1 MPMVSGSCQIPNDK
15 RPCTSNPYHQRPQS
29 WRVSHLATGS
39 EGLDELLEGGFEG
52 GSITLLF
59 GEAGSGKTN
68 ICLQIAR
75 NVAVTGKK
83 VVYIDTEGVSL
94 ERLKQI
100 AGESYEEVM
109 KNVLFFE
116 PHSFDDQEKY
126 VDKACK
132 LAESSLD
139 VGVIILDSATIHY
152 RLTRNDEEKGIRKSL
167 SPQLAKLLAVAR
179 GKDLP
184 VVLTSQVYTDIEK
197 GTFEPLGGHVLLH
210 NAKAIIRLDKVGA
223 VGTRR
228 AVIIKHRH
236 LEEGRRAEF
245 KLTQTGVV

>member
-1 MPMVSGSCQIPNDK
+1 MAHLPIGSKP
-15 RPCTSNPYHQRPQS
+15 
-29 WRVSHLATGS
+29 
-39 EGLDELLEGGFEG
+39 LDDLLEGGLEG
-52 GSITLLF
+52 AAITLIF
-59 GEAGSGKTN
+59 GEAGTGKTN

-100 AGESYEEVM
+100 SGDVYEEVM

-116 PHSFDDQEKY
+116 PHSFDEQEKF
-126 VDKACK
+126 VDKAAK
-132 LAESSLD
+132 LAESSLE
-139 VGVIILDSATIHY
+139 VGIIILDSATIHY
-152 RLTRNDEEKGIRKSL
+152 RLTRNDEERGVRKSL

-179 GKDLP
+179 SKDIP
-184 VVLTSQVYTDIEK
+184 VLLTSQVYTDLEK

-210 NAKAIIRLDKVGA
+210 NAKAIIRLDKVSTG
-223 VGTRR
+223 VRR

-236 LEEGRRAEF
+236 LEEGRRADF
-245 KLTQTGVV
+245 KLTNSGVV

>member
-1 MPMVSGSCQIPNDK
+1 MAHLPIGSKP
-15 RPCTSNPYHQRPQS
+15 
-29 WRVSHLATGS
+29 
-39 EGLDELLEGGFEG
+39 LDDLLEGGLEG
-52 GSITLLF
+52 AAITLLF

-68 ICLQIAR
+68 ICLQVAR
-75 NVAVTGKK
+75 NVATTGKK

-100 AGESYEEVM
+100 SGDEYEEVM

-116 PHSFDDQEKY
+116 PHSFDEQEKF
-126 VDKACK
+126 VDKAAK
-132 LAESSLD
+132 LAESSLE

-152 RLTRNDEEKGIRKSL
+152 RLTRNDEERGVRKSL

-179 GKDLP
+179 SKDIP
-184 VVLTSQVYTDIEK
+184 VLLTSQVYTDIEK

-210 NAKAIIRLDKVGA
+210 NAKAIIRLDKVSTG
-223 VGTRR
+223 VRR

-236 LEEGRRAEF
+236 LEEGKRADF
-245 KLTQTGVV
+245 KLTNTGVV

>member
-1 MPMVSGSCQIPNDK
+1 MAHLPIGSKP
-15 RPCTSNPYHQRPQS
+15 
-29 WRVSHLATGS
+29 
-39 EGLDELLEGGFEG
+39 LDDLLEGGLEG
-52 GSITLLF
+52 GAITLLF

-68 ICLQIAR
+68 ICLQVAR
-75 NVAVTGKK
+75 NVATTGKK

-94 ERLKQI
+94 ERLMQI
-100 AGESYEEVM
+100 AGDDYEEVM

-116 PHSFDDQEKY
+116 PHSFDEQEKF
-126 VDKACK
+126 VDKAAK
-132 LAESSLD
+132 LAESSLE

-152 RLTRNDEEKGIRKSL
+152 RLTRNDEERGVRKSL

-179 GKDLP
+179 SKDLP
-184 VVLTSQVYTDIEK
+184 ILLTSQVYTDIEK

-210 NAKAIIRLDKVGA
+210 NAKAIIRLDKVSTG
-223 VGTRR
+223 VRR

-245 KLTQTGVV
+245 KLTNSGVV

>member
-1 MPMVSGSCQIPNDK
+1 VAHLPIGSKP
-15 RPCTSNPYHQRPQS
+15 
-29 WRVSHLATGS
+29 
-39 EGLDELLEGGFEG
+39 LDDLLEGGLEG
-52 GSITLLF
+52 GALTLIF
-59 GEAGSGKTN
+59 GEAGTGKTN
-68 ICLQIAR
+68 ICLQVAR
-75 NVAVTGKK
+75 NVATSGKK

-100 AGESYEEVM
+100 SGTEYEEVM

-116 PHSFDDQEKY
+116 PHSFDEQEKF
-126 VDKACK
+126 VDKAVR
-132 LAESSLD
+132 LAESSLE

-152 RLTRNDEEKGIRKSL
+152 RLTRNDEERGVRKSL

-179 GKDLP
+179 SKDLP
-184 VVLTSQVYTDIEK
+184 VLLTSQVYTDLEK

-210 NAKAIIRLDKVGA
+210 NAKAIIRLDKVSTG
-223 VGTRR
+223 VRR

-245 KLTQTGVV
+245 KVTGTGVV